1 MIYNIGSIN
10 VDYVYRVPHL
20 VKPGETLASHEL
32 STVLGGKGA
41 NQSVA
46 AARAGCPVS
55 HVGCIGQSDQWALEQ
70 LNGWGVDTKP
80 VRSVD
85 GPSGHAIIQVDD
97 AGENS
102 IVLFGGANH
111 QLSADQLNEALTDAE
126 QSDWVLL
133 QNECNALDE
142 VFAQA
147 KAKSLSL
154 AFNPAPMSES
164 VLQLPLEQVNCFI
177 VNEVEARG
185 VVANEHGSAQ
195 ELVSALAQ
203 QFPKS
208 IVALTLGAGGVE
220 LIHAGHVT
228 HCSAPSVDAVDTTGA
243 GDTFVGY
250 LLAGLVAGLEPVVAA
265 HKACFAAALSVTK
278 PGATP
283 SIPTAKDVEQ
293 FMTSQA

>member
-55 HVGCIGQSDQWALEQ
+55 HVGCIGQSDQWALAQ
-70 LNGWGVDTKP
+70 LTQWGVNTQP
-80 VRSVD
+80 VRTVD

-111 QLSADQLNEALTDAE
+111 QLTVHQLDEALSHAKET
-126 QSDWVLL
+126 DWVLL
-133 QNECNALDE
+133 QNECNAPDN

-164 VLQLPLEQVNCFI
+164 VLQLPLQQVDCFI

-185 VVANEHGSAQ
+185 VAANERGGAQ

-203 QFPKS
+203 QFPNAT
-208 IVALTLGAGGVE
+208 VALTLGAGGVE

-228 HCSAPSVDAVDTTGA
+228 HCAAPSVNVVDTTGA

-250 LLAGLVAGLEPVVAA
+250 FLAGLVAGLEPAAAA
-265 HKACFAAALSVTK
+265 HRACFAAALSVTK

-283 SIPTAKDVEQ
+283 SIPTIQDVEQ
-293 FMTSQA
+293 FMASQA